1 MFQKLNQKKVSY
13 KLMRKLD
20 LNNRKNYM
28 RYIDYLN
35 KVNHCKRETKVLVD
49 FEKN

>member
-1 MFQKLNQKKVSY
+1 
-13 KLMRKLD
+13 MRKLD

-49 FEKN
+49 FEKNGEFTFILVISR

>member
-1 MFQKLNQKKVSY
+1 MLGLNQK
-13 KLMRKLD
+13 RNENT
-20 LNNRKNYM
+20 NNNM
-28 RYIDYLN
+28 RYIDYLS